1 MEFIRLKEAAAK
13 IGWHPRHLMR
23 AATDPAFAHYKLPVP
38 VRTGPNTTVFVLE
51 EIEAWME
58 ARIVDRDEQGYV
70 PKNVNPHEN
79 HQRALKRKQ
88 RDKLRQIRE
97 TVEAGAE
104 R

>member
-1 MEFIRLKEAAAK
+1 
-13 IGWHPRHLMR
+13 MR
-23 AATDPAFAHYKLPVP
+23 VATDPDFEHYNVPKP
-38 VRTGPNTTVFVLE
+38 VRSGPNTTVFVLE

>member
-23 AATDPAFAHYKLPVP
+23 AATDPAFAHYQLPKP
-38 VRTGPNTTVFVLE
+38 VRTGPNTTVFVVSELE
-51 EIEAWME
+51 EWMASRIIE
-58 ARIVDRDEQGYV
+58 RDEQGYV
-70 PKNVNPHEN
+70 PKDRNPHEN

-88 RDKLRQIRE
+88 REKLRQIRE